1 MCHTGP
7 GKELSFHSDSGSG
20 PLFRDRHEYTPA
32 VNGMPE
38 SEGRRACFL
47 TAEKAFS
54 GTEDTD

>member
-7 GKELSFHSDSGSG
+7 GKELSSDSDSATGC
-20 PLFRDRHEYTPA
+20 FRDRHEYTPA

-38 SEGRRACFL
+38 REGRRACFL